1 MKLSVKSGF
10 ALKYEGDAG
19 TTRSFLK
26 MPSSD
31 CDGSSSKL
39 IGGAA
44 IEAPEGWL
52 TSSERLVEVV
62 EKEVDAMG

>member
-19 TTRSFLK
+19 TTRRFLK

-52 TSSERLVEVV
+52 TSSERLVEAV